1 MVRSASTTSTLQRH
15 LLRPQ
20 SFLLGLGLGLGPGPG
35 PGRKPIAGAPVE
47 VRGTVIDLLADSRV
61 ANGRIFPIPIPG
73 EQVLAAG
80 QTLFVSTPNQMQPVP
95 YPTPKESQ
103 NHA

>member
-15 LLRPQ
+15 LPRPQ
-20 SFLLGLGLGLGPGPG
+20 SFLLGLGPG